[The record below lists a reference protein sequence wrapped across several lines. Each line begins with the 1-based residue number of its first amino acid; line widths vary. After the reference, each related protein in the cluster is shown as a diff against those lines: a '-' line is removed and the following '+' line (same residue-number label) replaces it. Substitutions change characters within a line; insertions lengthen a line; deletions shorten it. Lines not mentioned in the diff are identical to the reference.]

1 MDEFALRRWVN
12 DVASAR
18 RRLDAFEDW
27 LAVIAWDTGS
37 AAPATADLLRVVEG
51 LLADYNSGRLSLTC
65 LRAELQA
72 LLPERTS
79 ES

>member
-1 MDEFALRRWVN
+1 MLRRWVN

-27 LAVIAWDTGS
+27 LAVVAWDTGNV
-37 AAPATADLLRVVEG
+37 APATADLVRVIEG
-51 LLADYNSGRLSLTC
+51 LLGDYNAGRLSLTC

-72 LLPERTS
+72 LLPDPTA

>member
-1 MDEFALRRWVN
+1 MRT
-12 DVASAR
+12 
-18 RRLDAFEDW
+18 
-27 LAVIAWDTGS
+27 I
-37 AAPATADLLRVVEG
+37 EG

-72 LLPERTS
+72 LLPERTA